1 MSNNSK
7 NYASTFIDSMAIIA
21 NATTS
26 NLSFDKTVE
35 CEVTNADKRDEGR
48 YTVKSDNA

>member
-26 NLSFDKTVE
+26 NLSFDQTVE
-35 CEVTNADKRDEGR
+35 CEVTNVEKRDEGR
-48 YTVKSDNA
+48 YTVKSDDA